1 MNQPKDSTQNAPLPA
16 AGDDARI
23 QACPAETDPP
33 PADRT
38 GAFTQDALDE
48 SDAPHGDGD
57 PQPRAPAL
65 AQATFLQVPFEDKE
79 EAKAL
84 GAKWNRQT
92 QAWFVPAGVDAT
104 PFAQWC
110 QPRAPASQERTLQP
124 DRDYLAVPYGER
136 RAAKAA
142 GAAWDPAARSWFVG
156 PHADAQ
162 KLARWQPAS
171 QVDAPDPA
179 LRPQE
184 EFALAL
190 RAMGCV
196 VSGEHPVMDGQKH
209 RIAVEGVSPGED
221 EAFYIG
227 HLDARANGYIKN
239 LRTGIDMQWK
249 AKSVRR
255 GPGSKDRMPAEAGSQ
270 LQARAAARLQ
280 AQEQAAQRVAWQL
293 AQMLP
298 AAQPTPYM
306 LAKGI
311 RPQAGV
317 FTDREGQ
324 RTCVPLVDADGR
336 PWSLQTIEA
345 NGSKRFAKDSRR
357 DGCFH
362 AVGGLDALARAPA
375 LVISESYATAS
386 SLSQSLGFATVA
398 AFEPGN
404 LPAVALALQ
413 ARFPDKPVVMA
424 ADDDRH
430 LELTQGIN
438 PGKVKAQEAA
448 RATGGTVLLPIFAA
462 GENHFPETLAAI
474 TPHKYREHLRTGT
487 VLAAEQLA
495 ALHRMKGLSDF
506 NDLAQRSALGRDG
519 LDRQVRSAV
528 QDAIEKRRLQSAAQA
543 EALRCEPVQHAA
555 GLRMG

>member
-1 MNQPKDSTQNAPLPA
+1 MSQAKDAPQTAPLPA
-16 AGDDARI
+16 GDD
-23 QACPAETDPP
+23 DP
-33 PADRT
+33 
-38 GAFTQDALDE
+38 L
-48 SDAPHGDGD
+48 PH
-57 PQPRAPAL
+57 
-65 AQATFLQVPFEDKE
+65 ATFLHVPFEDKD

-92 QAWFVPAGVDAT
+92 HAWFVPAGVDAA
-104 PFAQWC
+104 PFARWR
-110 QPRAPASQERTLQP
+110 QPCPAAPHERTLQP

-142 GAAWDPAARSWFVG
+142 GAAWDPAAKSWFVG

-162 KLARWQPAS
+162 KLARWQPAR
-171 QVDAPDPA
+171 QQPDPA
-179 LRPQE
+179 LGPQE

-209 RIAVEGVSPGED
+209 RIALEGVSPGD
-221 EAFYIG
+221 GEAFYIG

-249 AKSVRR
+249 SQAGRR
-255 GPGSKDRMPAEAGSQ
+255 GPGDQDRLPGEAGSPA
-270 LQARAAARLQ
+270 QARAAARRQ
-280 AQEQAAQRVAWQL
+280 MQEQAAQRVALQL

-298 AAQPTPYM
+298 AVQPTPYM

-311 RPQAGV
+311 TPQAGV
-317 FTDREGQ
+317 FTDRAGK

-336 PWSLQTIEA
+336 QWSLQTIED

-375 LVISESYATAS
+375 LVIAESYATAS
-386 SLSQSLGFATVA
+386 SLSQSLGFAAVA
-398 AFEPGN
+398 ALEPGN
-404 LPAVALALQ
+404 LPAVAKALQ

-430 LELTQGIN
+430 LELTQGTN
-438 PGKVKAQEAA
+438 PGKAKAQEAA

-462 GENHFPETLAAI
+462 GENRFPETLAAI

-487 VLAAEQLA
+487 ALTAEQLA
-495 ALHRMKGLSDF
+495 ALNRLQGMTDF
-506 NDLAQRSALGRDG
+506 NDLAQRSALGQDG
-519 LDRQVRSAV
+519 LDRQVRAAV
-528 QDAIEKRRLQSAAQA
+528 QDAMEKHRLRSAAPAPAQRA
-543 EALRCEPVQHAA
+543 EPEQRGA
-555 GLRMG
+555 GLRMA